1 MDRFSRDLLHISRK
15 AQTCVGSVVR
25 KYHITIAEEP
35 YFMAIQ
41 SHDGATQEELTAL
54 VGVDKA
60 MTTRVIHSLEHKGLV
75 KRVQDKNDKRQNRI
89 YKSEKA
95 DEISE
100 SVRNDLLRLNQSFTE
115 GISRKDMES
124 FMCTLAVLDASIS
137 RFYETLHRSC
147 PQSH

>member
-1 MDRFSRDLLHISRK
+1 MDRFSRDLLHVSRK

-35 YFMAIQ
+35 FFMAIQ

-75 KRVQDKNDKRQNRI
+75 KRVQDEKDKRQNRI
-89 YKSEKA
+89 YKTEKA

-124 FMCTLAVLDASIS
+124 FMRTLAVLDANIS
-137 RFYETLHRSC
+137 RCLEKGE
-147 PQSH
+147 

>member
-1 MDRFSRDLLHISRK
+1 MDRFLRDLLHVSRK
-15 AQTCVGSVVR
+15 AQTCVGSVVQ

-35 YFMAIQ
+35 FFMAIR

-75 KRVQDKNDKRQNRI
+75 KRVQDENDKRQNRI

-124 FMCTLAVLDASIS
+124 FMRTLAVLDENIS
-137 RFYETLHRSC
+137 RCLEKGE
-147 PQSH
+147 

>member
-1 MDRFSRDLLHISRK
+1 MDRFSRDLLHVSRK

-35 YFMAIQ
+35 FFMAIR

-75 KRVQDKNDKRQNRI
+75 KRVQDEKDKRQNRI
-89 YKSEKA
+89 YKTEKA

-124 FMCTLAVLDASIS
+124 FMRTLAVLDENIS
-137 RFYETLHRSC
+137 RCLEKGE
-147 PQSH
+147 

>member
-1 MDRFSRDLLHISRK
+1 MDRFLRDLLHVSRK

-89 YKSEKA
+89 YKSEKS

-115 GISRKDMES
+115 GISRKDMEN
-124 FMCTLAVLDASIS
+124 FMCTLAVLDANIS
-137 RFYETLHRSC
+137 RCLEKGE
-147 PQSH
+147 

>member
-1 MDRFSRDLLHISRK
+1 MDRFSRDLLHVSRK

-35 YFMAIQ
+35 FFMAIR

-60 MTTRVIHSLEHKGLV
+60 MTTRVIHSMEHKGLV
-75 KRVQDKNDKRQNRI
+75 KRVQDEKDKRQNRI
-89 YKSEKA
+89 YKTEKA
-95 DEISE
+95 DELSE

-115 GISRKDMES
+115 GISQKDMER
-124 FMCTLAVLDASIS
+124 FMRTLAVLDANIS
-137 RFYETLHRSC
+137 RCLEKGE
-147 PQSH
+147 

>member
-1 MDRFSRDLLHISRK
+1 MDRFSRDLLHVSRK

-35 YFMAIQ
+35 FFMAIR

-60 MTTRVIHSLEHKGLV
+60 MTTRVIHSLERKGLV
-75 KRVQDKNDKRQNRI
+75 KRVQDEKDKRQNRI
-89 YKSEKA
+89 YKTEKA

-115 GISRKDMES
+115 GISQKDMER
-124 FMCTLAVLDASIS
+124 FMRTLAVLDANIS
-137 RFYETLHRSC
+137 RCLEKGE
-147 PQSH
+147 

>member
-1 MDRFSRDLLHISRK
+1 MDRFLRDLLHVSRK

-35 YFMAIQ
+35 FFMAIR

-75 KRVQDKNDKRQNRI
+75 KRVQDEKDKRQNRI
-89 YKSEKA
+89 YKTEKA

-124 FMCTLAVLDASIS
+124 FMRTLAVLDENIS
-137 RFYETLHRSC
+137 RCLEKGE
-147 PQSH
+147 

>member
-1 MDRFSRDLLHISRK
+1 MDRFLRDLLHVSRK

-60 MTTRVIHSLEHKGLV
+60 MTTRVIHSLEHNGLV

-124 FMCTLAVLDASIS
+124 FMCTLAVLDANIS
-137 RFYETLHRSC
+137 RCLEKGE
-147 PQSH
+147 

>member
-1 MDRFSRDLLHISRK
+1 MDRFLRDLLHVSRK

-35 YFMAIQ
+35 FFMAIR

-60 MTTRVIHSLEHKGLV
+60 MTTRVIHSLEHKELV
-75 KRVQDKNDKRQNRI
+75 KRVQDEKDKRQNRI
-89 YKSEKA
+89 YKTEKA
-95 DEISE
+95 NEISE

-124 FMCTLAVLDASIS
+124 FMRTLAVLDENIS
-137 RFYETLHRSC
+137 RCLEKGE
-147 PQSH
+147 

>member
-1 MDRFSRDLLHISRK
+1 
-15 AQTCVGSVVR
+15 
-25 KYHITIAEEP
+25 
-35 YFMAIQ
+35 
-41 SHDGATQEELTAL
+41 
-54 VGVDKA
+54 

-124 FMCTLAVLDASIS
+124 FMGTLAVLDANIS
-137 RFYETLHRSC
+137 RCLEKGE
-147 PQSH
+147 